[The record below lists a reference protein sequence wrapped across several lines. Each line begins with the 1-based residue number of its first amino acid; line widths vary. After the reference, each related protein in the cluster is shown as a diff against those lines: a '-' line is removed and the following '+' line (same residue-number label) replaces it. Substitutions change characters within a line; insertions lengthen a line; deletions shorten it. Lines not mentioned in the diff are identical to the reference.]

1 MTFDA
6 RMAAFLA
13 DPSITALVGARA
25 FAVMTTQHPATPYLF
40 WQRIATVPQDSHDA
54 TAQLVE
60 YTVQVTC
67 VSDSYASAAA
77 VRAAVKAVMEGNHA
91 AGPATWSNE
100 QDIFSDDVN
109 LFSCTV
115 DFTVWHNE
123 AA

>member
-6 RMAAFLA
+6 RMAAFLSDA
-13 DPSITALVGARA
+13 SITALVGTRA

-60 YTVQVTC
+60 NTVQVTC
-67 VSDSYASAAA
+67 VGSSYADAAA

-100 QDIFSDDVN
+100 QDIFSNDAN

>member
-6 RMAAFLA
+6 RMAAFLSDA
-13 DPSITALVGARA
+13 SITALVGTRA

-60 YTVQVTC
+60 NTVQVTC
-67 VSDSYASAAA
+67 VSDSYASAATC
-77 VRAAVKAVMEGNHA
+77 RAAVKAVMEGNHA

-100 QDIFSDDVN
+100 QDIFSNDAN